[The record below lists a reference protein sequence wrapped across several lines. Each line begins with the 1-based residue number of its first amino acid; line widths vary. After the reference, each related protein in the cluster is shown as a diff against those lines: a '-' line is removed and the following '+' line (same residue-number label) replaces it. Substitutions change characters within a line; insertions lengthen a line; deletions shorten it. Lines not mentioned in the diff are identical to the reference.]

1 MLVELAHVIQ
11 ILHQQGV
18 AHLDLNYKNVLYS
31 PESGIRI
38 KDLESI
44 SPLNYERCISLGHPL
59 FSHSN
64 LIKHMGRNKR
74 LLIKPEL
81 DIYSLTALAFFL
93 LEAEYWSNN
102 TEYINMQVRLNRELK
117 TQKKGYSGSLIQKR
131 RSAYKG
137 IIKTMPNDHPL
148 KEIYEHVLAEEVA
161 SAEDPYGHYPSLTD
175 IINRLKSLQS

>member
-1 MLVELAHVIQ
+1 MLIELAHIIQ

-31 PESGIRI
+31 KEEGVRI

-44 SPLNYERCISLGHPL
+44 SPLNYERHISLAHPL

-64 LIKHMGRNKR
+64 LIRLMGRNKR
-74 LLIKPEL
+74 LLVRPEL

-102 TEYINMQVRLNRELK
+102 SEYINMQVQLNRELK
-117 TQKKGYSGSLIQKR
+117 TQKKRYPGNLIQKR
-131 RSAYKG
+131 RSAYKQ
-137 IIKTMPNDHPL
+137 IIETMPDGSPFKKYL
-148 KEIYEHVLAEEVA
+148 
-161 SAEDPYGHYPSLTD
+161 
-175 IINRLKSLQS
+175 